1 MSSSDLQ
8 QSTTGPT
15 RRTIHS
21 TSSYENA
28 ERVVTWLVN
37 QGFAA
42 QHLTIVGVGL
52 RYVERVTGR
61 VTLGRSALQ
70 GAMQG
75 AFLGLWWGLLLGLF
89 ISVDDGW
96 GWVVLYGLVSGTLLG
111 ALFSVAY
118 QSARRG
124 RRDFSSTA
132 TTVADRYEVQADD
145 GVADEAARL
154 LEAMPQS

>member
-1 MSSSDLQ
+1 
-8 QSTTGPT
+8 
-15 RRTIHS
+15 
-21 TSSYENA
+21 A
-28 ERVVTWLVN
+28 ERAVTWLVN

-42 QHLTIVGVGL
+42 QHLTILGVGL

-61 VTLGRSALQ
+61 ATLGRSALQ
-70 GAMQG
+70 GGMQG
-75 AFLGLWWGLLLGLF
+75 AFLGLWWGLFLGLF

-96 GWVVLYGLVSGTLLG
+96 GWVVLYGLVAGILLG

-118 QSARRG
+118 QGARRG

-132 TTVADRYEVQADD
+132 ATVADRYEVQADD

-154 LEAMPQS
+154 VEAMPRS